1 MKKDNSENRFSP
13 PSNHPPKKQEKET
26 HKETV
31 RKLRKYK
38 KIIEHDEYDDYYR

>member
-1 MKKDNSENRFSP
+1 MKKDNINNTSDSANKPQPSP
-13 PSNHPPKKQEKET
+13 QSKDA
-26 HKETV
+26 HKEVV